1 MLSHYKWAIS
11 PVRNSHAFLPR
22 LQLPGVGP
30 IMLPSLMGKR
40 LFALTYALLVV
51 SMAEAQRH
59 KLATVNAETPEG
71 KMLQQIGQETDAA
84 KKLAMME
91 QFASQF
97 PSHDA
102 TGWVYSQMQVA
113 YSKAG
118 DSDKAIATGEKLLAL
133 DGMDVDAAYA
143 NLKASEAK
151 KDADGVLKWS
161 SVTSDIAKKT
171 VAAPKGAGQS
181 DEEFAHAVDFA
192 KQVDTYTEYSLY
204 ATAAAEQDP
213 QKIMKLA
220 DALEKR
226 NPNSQYIAMVLPRYS
241 VAARQAN
248 ALPTAVAYGER
259 AFQRGQFS
267 EDMLLVMAD
276 SEVQKRNADKVVAYS
291 DKIIELMNR
300 PKPEGV
306 SDADWEKKKTV
317 TTGLAYWMSGTTLSG
332 NNKFAEADK
341 RLRSALPLVKDNEQL
356 YGSAL
361 FHLGLANYKMAQ
373 ASKNKAQIADAVKFS
388 KQAAAVKGPLAAQAA
403 KNLKVMQQEFGIK

>member
-1 MLSHYKWAIS
+1 
-11 PVRNSHAFLPR
+11 
-22 LQLPGVGP
+22 
-30 IMLPSLMGKR
+30 MLPSHMGKR
-40 LFALTYALLVV
+40 LFALTYALLVA
-51 SMAEAQRH
+51 SIAEAQRH
-59 KLATVNAETPEG
+59 KLTTLNAETPEG
-71 KMLQQIGQETDAA
+71 KMLQEIGQETDAS

-91 QFASQF
+91 QFASKF
-97 PSHDA
+97 PGHDA
-102 TGWVYSQMQVA
+102 AGWVYSQMQVA
-113 YSKAG
+113 YSKVG
-118 DSDKAIATGEKLLAL
+118 DSDKAIVAGEKLLAI
-133 DGMDVDAAYA
+133 DAMDLDAAYA

-151 KDADGVLKWS
+151 KDANGVLKWS

-171 VAAPKGAGQS
+171 IAAPKGAGQS

-213 QKIMKLA
+213 QTVMKLA

-226 NPNSQYIAMVLPRYS
+226 NPNSQYIATVLPRYS
-241 VAARQAN
+241 VAAQQAN

-259 AFQRGQFS
+259 AFKRGQFS

-276 SEVQKRNADKVVAYS
+276 NELQKRNVDKVVAYS
-291 DKIIELMNR
+291 DKIIELMSR

-306 SDADWEKKKTV
+306 SDADWEKKKAV
-317 TTGLAYWMSGTTLSG
+317 TTGLAYWMSGTSLSG

-341 RLRSALPLVKDNEQL
+341 RLRSALPFVKDNEQL

-373 ASKNKAQIADAVKFS
+373 ASKNKVQIADAVKFS

-403 KNLKVMQQEFGIK
+403 KNVRVMQQEFGVK

>member
-1 MLSHYKWAIS
+1 
-11 PVRNSHAFLPR
+11 
-22 LQLPGVGP
+22 
-30 IMLPSLMGKR
+30 MLPSLMRKR
-40 LFALTYALLVV
+40 LFALTYALLVA

-97 PSHDA
+97 PTHDA

-213 QKIMKLA
+213 QKVMKLA

-248 ALPTAVAYGER
+248 ALACCCRVWR
-259 AFQRGQFS
+259 AS
-267 EDMLLVMAD
+267 L
-276 SEVQKRNADKVVAYS
+276 ST
-291 DKIIELMNR
+291 R
-300 PKPEGV
+300 PV
-306 SDADWEKKKTV
+306 
-317 TTGLAYWMSGTTLSG
+317 
-332 NNKFAEADK
+332 
-341 RLRSALPLVKDNEQL
+341 
-356 YGSAL
+356 
-361 FHLGLANYKMAQ
+361 LGRH
-373 ASKNKAQIADAVKFS
+373 
-388 KQAAAVKGPLAAQAA
+388 AACHG
-403 KNLKVMQQEFGIK
+403 G

>member
-1 MLSHYKWAIS
+1 
-11 PVRNSHAFLPR
+11 
-22 LQLPGVGP
+22 
-30 IMLPSLMGKR
+30 
-40 LFALTYALLVV
+40 
-51 SMAEAQRH
+51 
-59 KLATVNAETPEG
+59 
-71 KMLQQIGQETDAA
+71 
-84 KKLAMME
+84 MME

-118 DSDKAIATGEKLLAL
+118 DADKAIATGEKLLTL
-133 DGMDVDAAYA
+133 DGMDLDAAYA

-213 QKIMKLA
+213 QKVMKLA
-220 DALEKR
+220 DALENR

-241 VAARQAN
+241 AAARQAN

-276 SEVQKRNADKVVAYS
+276 SELQKRNADKVVAYS
-291 DKIIELMNR
+291 DKIIEIMNR

-306 SDADWEKKKTV
+306 SDADWEKKKAV

-332 NNKFAEADK
+332 NGKFAEADK

-373 ASKNKAQIADAVKFS
+373 ASKNKAQIADALKFS
-388 KQAAAVKGPLAAQAA
+388 KQAAGVKGPLAAQAA
-403 KNLKVMQQEFGIK
+403 KNVRVMQQEFGVK